1 MNYTYL
7 MDINKEDLEQTLPT
21 NTSGP
26 AFVDVTDPIEKEQ
39 GEKRTKKL
47 RHLTE
52 YPLNID
58 TIII

>member
-1 MNYTYL
+1 